1 MFWNEEARMPKGK
14 LSERQRK
21 MLDFIQK
28 FSQQS
33 GYPPSIR
40 EIGEAV
46 GISSTSVVNYNL
58 NRLVEEGYVARD
70 QNVSRHPS
78 DGEAGPRLRA
88 ADEHRPRPAG
98 RPHLRQRAVSTCR
111 APTRRSSGPTRRS
124 RSRVDCCAGQD
135 GLFALQVKGDSMI
148 DAMVSD
154 GDIVVMKRQ
163 AEWRNGDM
171 VAVWLKDREETTL
184 KHIYRDG
191 SRVRLQ
197 PANPTMK
204 PIVRRR
210 SLTPRG
216 SGKGHA
222 RRPPVEL
229 RAGEAALLFEERKA
243 AGHSPAASRLQ
254 ANRNRLGRVCPVIA
268 AGDEAR

>member
-1 MFWNEEARMPKGK
+1 MPKGK

-28 FSQQS
+28 FSQQN

-70 QNVSRHPS
+70 QNVSRGIRLTEKLARASERLTNIVRIPLVGRIFASEPVHLPS
-78 DGEAGPRLRA
+78 TDSPVFG
-88 ADEHRPRPAG
+88 ADEAIEITRG
-98 RPHLRQRAVSTCR
+98 LLR
-111 APTRRSSGPTRRS
+111 
-124 RSRVDCCAGQD
+124 GQD

-148 DAMVSD
+148 DAMVND

-204 PIVRRR
+204 PIVVDD
-210 SLTPRG
+210 P
-216 SGKGHA
+216 
-222 RRPPVEL
+222 
-229 RAGEAALLFEERKA
+229 
-243 AGHSPAASRLQ
+243 SRLEVQ
-254 ANRNRLGRVCPVIA
+254 GKVMLVVRQL
-268 AGDEAR
+268 E